1 MFRGK
6 YHQHGWIFHGYVSFR
21 EAIFFAFS
29 LYCPARRKKKS
40 PINGTGE
47 VRYMYRNRCMA
58 GCFFLVKGAKNMKVV
73 QGLDLTTK
81 NVPD

>member
-1 MFRGK
+1 
-6 YHQHGWIFHGYVSFR
+6 
-21 EAIFFAFS
+21 
-29 LYCPARRKKKS
+29 
-40 PINGTGE
+40 
-47 VRYMYRNRCMA
+47 MA